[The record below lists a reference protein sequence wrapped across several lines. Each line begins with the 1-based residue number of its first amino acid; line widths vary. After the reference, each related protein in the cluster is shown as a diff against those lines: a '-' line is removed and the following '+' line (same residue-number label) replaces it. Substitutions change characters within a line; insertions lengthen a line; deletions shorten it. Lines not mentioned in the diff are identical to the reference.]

1 MECPLSENTKELTL
15 IMEIQRLEK
24 LLNEV
29 LEERNTYKKFYDN
42 YREQQDKDDWG
53 I

>member
-1 MECPLSENTKELTL
+1 MECPLLENTKELNL
-15 IMEIQRLEK
+15 IMKVQRLEE
-24 LLNEV
+24 LLDEV
-29 LEERNTYKKFYDN
+29 LEERNAYKMFYDK